1 MQFAICILFW
11 VLVYCERRFVVWV
24 ETENVVGKFWTWTF
38 EVGGTEVLEN
48 EVAGTGDDVDDVED
62 GTDDD
67 DVEIVLLENE
77 DEEGN
82 VDGTDNAED
91 YADEG
96 DNAEEDAYE
105 VVDDVVVF
113 DEVDEDVVDDVDDA
127 DAVCMVGKSVI
138 MVMMRDLCSLFWET
152 TVGIHNLLEIE

>member
-1 MQFAICILFW
+1 
-11 VLVYCERRFVVWV
+11 
-24 ETENVVGKFWTWTF
+24 
-38 EVGGTEVLEN
+38 
-48 EVAGTGDDVDDVED
+48 
-62 GTDDD
+62 
-67 DVEIVLLENE
+67 LLENE